1 MKNLQKKIMRSFIVH
16 YLILAGMNAAVNSIF
31 DHILERYVPELGSPF
46 LIGMTVLNL
55 LIVIGFLILISRNFY
70 KELQVFLADE
80 VKEQTDRDHLLYSC
94 IAHDLKTPLTVIK
107 AYAGA
112 LSDGKI
118 EENKKVETYQ
128 LIEQKTDD
136 TVLLLSD
143 LLTYSGLLKHA
154 DDSPPEV
161 PSIDLASVLNDLVAD
176 LYPMFEAQAI
186 LPELEIQDKVISPMD
201 VSDFKRIAENLISNA
216 IKHNPPGTALKLGL
230 QTHDKTV
237 RFYVADSGRTID
249 DERLF
254 EAFYTGDPSRTPG
267 QGHGLGLAIVSRL
280 VQKYDG
286 KVSIAQPFEDYTK
299 AFVVDFPL

>member
-1 MKNLQKKIMRSFIVH
+1 MKNLQKKIMRSFIVN
-16 YLILAGMNAAVNSIF
+16 YLILAGMNVAVNSIF
-31 DHILERYVPELGSPF
+31 DHILERYVPKLGSPF

-80 VKEQTDRDHLLYSC
+80 VKEQTTRDHLLYSS

-118 EENKKVETYQ
+118 EEHKKAETYR

-136 TVLLLSD
+136 TILLLND

-154 DDSPPEV
+154 DDSPPAAK
-161 PSIDLASVLNDLVAD
+161 SIDLAAVLNDLVAD
-176 LYPMFEAQAI
+176 LYPMLEAQAI
-186 LPELEIQDKVISPMD
+186 LPEFDIQNKVIYPMD
-201 VSDFKRIAENLISNA
+201 ISDFKRIAENLISNA
-216 IKHNPPGTALKLGL
+216 MKHNPPGTSLKLGL
-230 QTHDKTV
+230 HTHNKTV
-237 RFYVADSGRTID
+237 RFYVADSGHLID
-249 DERLF
+249 DDHLF

-280 VQKYDG
+280 VQKYGG
-286 KVSIAQPFEDYTK
+286 KVSIDQPFEGFTK
-299 AFVVDFPL
+299 AFVVDLPL